1 MIAFRTKAQT
11 LEALE
16 PLVKKSRILPQIR
29 FTVDEYRAARAQTI
43 KRMEQFADGGSV
55 IVRSSALC
63 EDSASESKAGQFLS
77 VADVRGAQ
85 ALGEAADRVAD
96 SFTDGDGRN
105 MIFVQPM
112 LKDICLSGVVFTADP
127 NTLGNYYVINY
138 DDSTGSTSSVTSGA
152 GDALQ
157 TYYLFHKAACGVS
170 KLCPVIEAV
179 RELESLF
186 VSTPL
191 DVEFAVDGNG
201 TVYILQV
208 RPLVLRSAPA
218 DLGQQAETLGRIYQ
232 KVESGQRV
240 KPYLHGK
247 RTIYGVMP
255 DWNPAEIIGVRPRP
269 LALSLY
275 KRLVTDGVWAY
286 QRNNYGYKNLRSF
299 PLMIDFAG
307 FPYIDTRVSFNS
319 FIPRD
324 IDDHLSEKLADYYL
338 DCLER
343 QPYKHD
349 KVEFDIIFR
358 VTPLI
363 CPSGYKRCAHMD
375 FRTRSW
381 RRSKRLCLR

>member
-1 MIAFRTKAQT
+1 MLCKPIICSIK
-11 LEALE
+11 
-16 PLVKKSRILPQIR
+16 P
-29 FTVDEYRAARAQTI
+29 RAA
-43 KRMEQFADGGSV
+43 
-55 IVRSSALC
+55 
-63 EDSASESKAGQFLS
+63 
-77 VADVRGAQ
+77 
-85 ALGEAADRVAD
+85 
-96 SFTDGDGRN
+96 
-105 MIFVQPM
+105 
-112 LKDICLSGVVFTADP
+112 
-127 NTLGNYYVINY
+127 
-138 DDSTGSTSSVTSGA
+138 
-152 GDALQ
+152 
-157 TYYLFHKAACGVS
+157 VS
-170 KLCPVIEAV
+170 KLRPVIEAV
-179 RELESLF
+179 QELESLF

-191 DVEFAVDGNG
+191 DVEFAVDGKG

-208 RPLVLRSAPA
+208 RPLVLRGAPA

-307 FPYIDTRVSFNS
+307 FRILIRASASIRLSQEILTTISVKSWRITIWTVWSVSRTSMTKWNLTLF
-319 FIPRD
+319 
-324 IDDHLSEKLADYYL
+324 
-338 DCLER
+338 
-343 QPYKHD
+343 
-349 KVEFDIIFR
+349 FR